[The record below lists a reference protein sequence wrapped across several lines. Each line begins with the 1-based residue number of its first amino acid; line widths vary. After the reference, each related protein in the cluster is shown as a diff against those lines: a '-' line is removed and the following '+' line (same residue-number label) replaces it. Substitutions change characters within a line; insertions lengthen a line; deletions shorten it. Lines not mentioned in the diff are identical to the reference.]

1 MTDYNKIYDGISK
14 AIWGYFF
21 LYFNIN
27 FNIGEGS
34 VSIIPSFVGYI
45 FFLKVIDLLKDEEQ
59 ELSLL
64 RTLGIVLAVWNV
76 VEWFADCIAY
86 NFGGQWQF
94 VTLITGLVNL
104 YFHFQFITNLA
115 SIARKYQQDNCIYDK
130 DLLTCRT
137 VQTILQTFFLIVS
150 NLNYNFSF
158 ALDEVGFYATI
169 ILTLCY
175 FIFLLGIVRT
185 LVQLRKHLK
194 SDGDFED
201 EIVTTE

>member
-1 MTDYNKIYDGISK
+1 M
-14 AIWGYFF
+14 
-21 LYFNIN
+21 
-27 FNIGEGS
+27 
-34 VSIIPSFVGYI
+34 
-45 FFLKVIDLLKDEEQ
+45 
-59 ELSLL
+59 
-64 RTLGIVLAVWNV
+64 GIVLAVWNV

-86 NFGGQWQF
+86 NFGGKWQF

-115 SIARKYQQDNCIYDK
+115 SIATKHQQENCIYDK

-137 VQTILQTFFLIVS
+137 VQTILQTFFIVVS
-150 NLNYNFSF
+150 NLNYTF
-158 ALDEVGFYATI
+158 APDEVGFYATI

-194 SDGDFED
+194 QD
-201 EIVTTE
+201 EETIEENSITE

>member
-1 MTDYNKIYDGISK
+1 MTDYNKIYTGISK

-21 LYFNIN
+21 LYLN
-27 FNIGEGS
+27 FTINIGNGS
-34 VSIIPSFVGYI
+34 ISLLPSFVGYI

-115 SIARKYQQDNCIYDK
+115 SIATKHQQENCIYDK

-137 VQTILQTFFLIVS
+137 VQTILQTFFIVVS
-150 NLNYNFSF
+150 NLNYTF
-158 ALDEVGFYATI
+158 APDEVGFYATI

-194 SDGDFED
+194 QD
-201 EIVTTE
+201 EETIEENSITE

>member
-1 MTDYNKIYDGISK
+1 MTDYNKIYTGISK

-21 LYFNIN
+21 LYLN
-27 FNIGEGS
+27 FTINIGNGS
-34 VSIIPSFVGYI
+34 ISLLPSFVGYI

-76 VEWFADCIAY
+76 AEWFADCIAY
-86 NFGGQWQF
+86 NFGGKWQF

-115 SIARKYQQDNCIYDK
+115 SIATKHQQENCIYDK

-137 VQTILQTFFLIVS
+137 VQTILQTFFIVVS
-150 NLNYNFSF
+150 NLNYTF
-158 ALDEVGFYATI
+158 APDEVGFYATI

-175 FIFLLGIVRT
+175 LIFLLGIVRT

-194 SDGDFED
+194 QD
-201 EIVTTE
+201 EETIEENSITE

>member
-1 MTDYNKIYDGISK
+1 MTDYNKIYTGISK

-21 LYFNIN
+21 LYLN
-27 FNIGEGS
+27 FTINIGNGS
-34 VSIIPSFVGYI
+34 ISLLPSFVGYI

-115 SIARKYQQDNCIYDK
+115 SIATKHQQENCIYDK

-137 VQTILQTFFLIVS
+137 VQTILQTFFIVVS
-150 NLNYNFSF
+150 NLNYTF
-158 ALDEVGFYATI
+158 APDEVGLYATI

-194 SDGDFED
+194 QD
-201 EIVTTE
+201 EETIEENSITE